1 MPERPL
7 PVVLDV
13 DTGVDDALALLLAV
27 RHPGLDLRAV
37 TCVAG
42 NVGVDQVV
50 ANTLRVLDAAGAGD
64 VPVARGADRPLVEPA
79 REARHVHG
87 EDGLGDLG
95 LPVARRRAA
104 DVHAVELL
112 RRAVLQAPEPPTLVA
127 LAPLTNVALLLRS
140 HPEVVQRVARVVV
153 MGGAATGGNATA
165 CAEFNVR
172 HDPEAAAVV
181 LGAGLPVTLYGLDVF
196 YDVALVA
203 AEADAL
209 AASPVPAAALAGR
222 LVQHQVARLGGAHGT
237 LGDAGAVAAALDPG
251 GLTTHRLPVRVE
263 LAGTWTRGQTVVD
276 RRAPHDRAADPLGPP
291 GPAVD
296 VALGVDADRYRR
308 HFLGAVTGE
317 PSWAA

>member
-1 MPERPL
+1 MADRPL

-13 DTGVDDALALLLAV
+13 DTGVDDALALLLAA

-37 TCVAG
+37 SCVAG

-95 LPVARRRAA
+95 LPRSHRRAEG
-104 DVHAVELL
+104 VHAVELL
-112 RRAVLQAPEPPTLVA
+112 RRAVLDAPEPVTLVA

-140 HPEVVQRVARVVV
+140 HPEVGPRLARVVV

-165 CAEFNVR
+165 AAEFNVW
-172 HDPEAAAVV
+172 HDPEAAEVV

-196 YDVALVA
+196 YEVALTA

-209 AASPVPAAALAGR
+209 AASGEPAAALAGR
-222 LVQHQVARLGGAHGT
+222 LVRHQVARLGGVSGT

-251 GLTTHRLPVRVE
+251 GLRTERLPVRVE
-263 LAGTWTRGQTVVD
+263 LAGRWTRGQTVVD

-291 GPAVD
+291 GPPVD
-296 VALGVDADRYRR
+296 VALQVDADRYRR
-308 HFLGAVTGE
+308 LFLDAVTGV